1 MEELTSHRKSLV
13 NTAVRH
19 SPTDRT
25 GAPVG
30 ARARSD
36 ARRPATA
43 TCVVNRTLRY
53 RQVEQLLDPGELIRA
68 KRTEILR
75 IAAKHGATNI
85 RVFGS
90 VARGET
96 RAESD
101 VDFLI
106 DAGPVTSSWFPAG
119 LIVDLQD
126 LLGRPVEVVTENG
139 LNPLIKD
146 RVLQEA
152 IPL

>member
-1 MEELTSHRKSLV
+1 MLQVHLALDKTKLGTVHSNTSFRTHRPL
-13 NTAVRH
+13 
-19 SPTDRT
+19 
-25 GAPVG
+25 
-30 ARARSD
+30 
-36 ARRPATA
+36 PATLSH
-43 TCVVNRTLRY
+43 TLRY
-53 RQVEQLLDPGELIRA
+53 RQVEQLLDPAELIRA
-68 KRTEILR
+68 KRAEILR
-75 IAAKHGATNI
+75 IAAKHGAMNI

-106 DAGPVTSSWFPAG
+106 DVGPVTSSWFPAG
-119 LIVDLQD
+119 LIVDLQE

>member
-1 MEELTSHRKSLV
+1 M
-13 NTAVRH
+13 
-19 SPTDRT
+19 
-25 GAPVG
+25 
-30 ARARSD
+30 
-36 ARRPATA
+36 
-43 TCVVNRTLRY
+43 
-53 RQVEQLLDPGELIRA
+53 EQLADPAQLIRV
-68 KRTEILR
+68 KRDEILQ
-75 IAAKHGATNI
+75 IAAKHGARNI

-90 VARGET
+90 VARGEA

-126 LLGRPVEVVTENG
+126 LLGRPVEVVTEKG
-139 LNPLIKD
+139 LNPLIRD
-146 RVLQEA
+146 QVLEEA

>member
-1 MEELTSHRKSLV
+1 MTRPLPAKLSH
-13 NTAVRH
+13 
-19 SPTDRT
+19 
-25 GAPVG
+25 
-30 ARARSD
+30 
-36 ARRPATA
+36 
-43 TCVVNRTLRY
+43 TLRY
-53 RQVEQLLDPGELIRA
+53 RQVEQLLDPAELIRS
-68 KRTEILR
+68 KRAEILR

-152 IPL
+152 IPLENDERPF

>member
-1 MEELTSHRKSLV
+1 M
-13 NTAVRH
+13 
-19 SPTDRT
+19 
-25 GAPVG
+25 
-30 ARARSD
+30 
-36 ARRPATA
+36 
-43 TCVVNRTLRY
+43 
-53 RQVEQLLDPGELIRA
+53 EQLLDPSQLIRA
-68 KRTEILR
+68 KRAEILR
-75 IAAKHGATNI
+75 ITAKHGATNI

-96 RAESD
+96 RAEGD

-139 LNPLIKD
+139 LNPLIRE
-146 RVLQEA
+146 RVLEEA
-152 IPL
+152 VPL

>member
-1 MEELTSHRKSLV
+1 M
-13 NTAVRH
+13 
-19 SPTDRT
+19 
-25 GAPVG
+25 
-30 ARARSD
+30 
-36 ARRPATA
+36 
-43 TCVVNRTLRY
+43 
-53 RQVEQLLDPGELIRA
+53 EQLLDPAELIRA
-68 KRTEILR
+68 KRAEILR

-90 VARGET
+90 VVRGEA

-106 DAGPVTSSWFPAG
+106 DAGPVTGSWFPAG
-119 LIVDLQD
+119 LIVDLQE
-126 LLGRPVEVVTENG
+126 LLGRPVEVVTEKG
-139 LNPLIKD
+139 LNPLIRD

>member
-1 MEELTSHRKSLV
+1 MTAGRGLSCRDRPLPAKLSH
-13 NTAVRH
+13 
-19 SPTDRT
+19 
-25 GAPVG
+25 
-30 ARARSD
+30 
-36 ARRPATA
+36 
-43 TCVVNRTLRY
+43 TLRY
-53 RQVEQLLDPGELIRA
+53 RQVEQLLDPVELIRS
-68 KRTEILR
+68 KRAEILR

-96 RAESD
+96 RADSD